1 MDYRRFVKR
10 FDVGTIAETLTYED
24 VVARAI
30 TRADLEEDVRGI
42 NASLDIIRR
51 TRGGQWPTEAVT
63 EEGNFVDLVW
73 HEVEFR
79 DGDSFTYAVYDTN
92 SRYLGCCYLYP
103 MGRRT
108 KLTEELLKYDVD
120 VSWWVT
126 PDAHEQGYYTKLYRA
141 LRHWVADELPF
152 EEPYYSNREIPA
164 D

>member
-79 DGDSFTYAVYDTN
+79 DGIPSHMPCMT
-92 SRYLGCCYLYP
+92 
-103 MGRRT
+103 RT
-108 KLTEELLKYDVD
+108 ADISV
-120 VSWWVT
+120 
-126 PDAHEQGYYTKLYRA
+126 
-141 LRHWVADELPF
+141 VAICTRWAGAP
-152 EEPYYSNREIPA
+152 S
-164 D
+164 